1 MTEFDL
7 IKTPTVDNLLKEN
20 GLWVANIESSN
31 MTEGEKEEMRIR
43 GELLDQELD
52 EIQSI
57 QSELLGLMQE
67 AGYDIKEIKEKISKV
82 L

>member
-1 MTEFDL
+1 MTDFDL

-43 GELLDQELD
+43 GEVLDQELD
-52 EIQSI
+52 EIQTI
-57 QSELLGLMQE
+57 QSELLGLIQE